1 MNKEEAK
8 LILKLQ
14 EVDFETERINK
25 RIEKIKEELK
35 ELKND
40 LLTLKRE
47 REELLRQKEELER
60 IRKTLAEEIA
70 TAEEQLKKTED
81 RLMKATRDVEYRALL
96 REKSKLE
103 DKILKKSYELE
114 EIEKEIEKI
123 TKELEEKIPKLEREI
138 ETIEEEIKDLE
149 LEEKHAHEKLHEV
162 VEKRKNL
169 LAEIPEEL
177 RRFYE
182 ENKLHFEGFV
192 VVPVEDEACAGCGIK
207 IPNVLLSKMIKEESI
222 EHCPACG
229 RFIYYKI

>member
-1 MNKEEAK
+1 MDKEEAR

-14 EVDFETERINK
+14 EVDLETERINK
-25 RIEKIKEELK
+25 RIEKIKEELR
-35 ELKND
+35 ELRND
-40 LLTLKRE
+40 LQNLKKE
-47 REELLRQKEELER
+47 KEELLRRKEELER
-60 IRKTLAEEIA
+60 IRKSLAEEIA
-70 TAEEQLKKTED
+70 LAEEQLKKTEE
-81 RLMKATRDVEYRALL
+81 RLMRATRDVEYRALL

-114 EIEKEIEKI
+114 EVEREIDKI
-123 TKELEEKIPKLEREI
+123 TRELEEKIPKLEREI
-138 ETIEEEIKDLE
+138 ETIEEEIRDLE
-149 LEEKHAHEKLHEV
+149 LEEKHAHEKLHEIAR
-162 VEKRKNL
+162 KREAL
-169 LAEIPEEL
+169 LGEIPEEL

-229 RFIYYKI
+229 RFIYYRI